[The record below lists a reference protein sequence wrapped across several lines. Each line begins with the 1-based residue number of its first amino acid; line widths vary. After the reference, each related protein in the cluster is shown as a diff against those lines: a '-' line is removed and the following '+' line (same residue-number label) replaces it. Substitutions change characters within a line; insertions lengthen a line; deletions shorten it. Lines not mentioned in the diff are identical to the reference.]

1 MGLMKNGQW
10 MSSDEARAQKKFA
23 REAAAFRNWVAPG
36 GPFPP
41 AAGRYHLYVSL
52 ACPWA
57 SRTVIMRKLKRLEAV
72 LPMTVVHPDMLENGW
87 TFEATADPVNGFQ
100 YLHQLYSRADPNYSG
115 RVTVPVLWDK
125 QASTI
130 VNNESAEIAI
140 MLNREFDAWGDSSV
154 DLYPQGLVPEIDVLN
169 ERMYHKLNNGV
180 YRAGFSSDQAAYEDA
195 FDDVF
200 TMLDELE
207 ERLARRR
214 FLFGDSMTLADVR
227 LFTTAVRF
235 DAVYYSHFKC
245 NLRHLWDY
253 PGLWRWVREMYRIEG
268 IAETVD
274 LAQIKRHYYRSQHW
288 INPSGVV
295 PVGPRI
301 DFLSGP

>member
-1 MGLMKNGQW
+1 MGLMKDGQW
-10 MSSDEARAQKKFA
+10 LTSDEARATKKFV
-23 REAAAFRNWVAPG
+23 RESAQFRNWISPD

-41 AAGRYHLYVSL
+41 SPDRYHLYVSL

-57 SRTVIMRKLKRLEAV
+57 SRTVVMRKLKRLEGV
-72 LPMTVVHPDMLENGW
+72 LPMTVVNPDMLENGW
-87 TFEATADPVNGFQ
+87 TFEGTADPVNGFDFV
-100 YLHQLYSRADPNYSG
+100 YQLYRRANPNYSG

-130 VNNESAEIAI
+130 VNNESSEIAI
-140 MLNREFDAWGDSSV
+140 MLNRAFDPWGDSTV
-154 DLYPQGLVPEIDVLN
+154 DLYPHGLAPEIDALN
-169 ERMYHKLNNGV
+169 ERVYHKLNNAV
-180 YRAGFSSDQAAYEDA
+180 YRAGFSRDQAAYEDA

-200 TMLDELE
+200 SMLDELE
-207 ERLARRR
+207 ERLEKRR
-214 FLFGDSMTLADVR
+214 FLFGERMTLADVR

-253 PGLWRWVREMYRIEG
+253 PHLWRWVREMYRSEG

-274 LAQIKRHYYRSQHW
+274 LAQIKRHYYHSQLW
-288 INPSGVV
+288 VNPSGVV

-301 DFLSGP
+301 DFLSES